1 MGALALAGLIA
12 AIVGAG
18 VKMYATDV
26 ANRAAQKR
34 LQEGAIQQRL
44 AQDRINHKNAEATSQ
59 YQTNNLEQLQ
69 LDEANR
75 ISSEIKQNVAE
86 SQAIRETQQATAGNT
101 SQDYQQAQE
110 DSQNKVERDM
120 NAFADLLG
128 RIRSVGTMRQQ
139 EGWNTNRRLQDIQ
152 MIGRNARGDWSVAQ
166 TRANDALHSKD
177 GLANFGTLLSA
188 AGTAMSLGSAASAMA
203 GSGAASGAS
212 AGSSAGAAGASGAV
226 DAVSSAAPSV
236 AGNLFNKAGLWW
248 SALSPASKAGLIFTG
263 SALASAGLSNPW
275 RK

>member
-18 VKMYATDV
+18 VNMYATSS

-34 LQEGAIQQRL
+34 LQEGAIQQRQ
-44 AQDRINHKNAEATSQ
+44 AQDRINQKIAEATSQ
-59 YQTNNLEQLQ
+59 YQTNNREQLQ
-69 LDEANR
+69 QDEANR
-75 ISSEIKQNVAE
+75 ISSEMKQDVAE

-101 SQDYQQAQE
+101 SEDYQQAQE
-110 DSQNKVERDM
+110 DSQNKVENEM
-120 NAFADLLG
+120 NAFADLIG
-128 RIRSVGTMRQQ
+128 KIRSVGTMRQK

-152 MIGRNARGDWSVAQ
+152 MLGRNAQGDWSVAQ
-166 TRANDALHSKD
+166 ARANDALHSKD
-177 GLANFGTLLSA
+177 GLANFGKLLSA
-188 AGTAMSLGSAASAMA
+188 AGTAMSLGSAASSMA
-203 GSGAASGAS
+203 SSGAA

-226 DAVSSAAPSV
+226 DAVSSAAPTV
-236 AGNLFNKAGLWW
+236 ANNVLNKASLWW
-248 SALSPASKAGLIFTG
+248 NALSPASKSGLLFTG